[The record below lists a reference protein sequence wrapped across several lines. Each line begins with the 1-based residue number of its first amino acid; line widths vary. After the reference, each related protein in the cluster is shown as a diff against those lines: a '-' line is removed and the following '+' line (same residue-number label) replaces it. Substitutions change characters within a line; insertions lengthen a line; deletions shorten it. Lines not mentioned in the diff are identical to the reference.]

1 MYTLKF
7 LDQYLTDVALTLG
20 YISNVL
26 FNYDASVNLKKAIDE
41 KLDEIEKHPY
51 FFTIHSWKKKH
62 VHEYRKAKVKNYY
75 IFFYVDEDVKD
86 IIIARLVYVGRNL
99 NNIEF

>member
-1 MYTLKF
+1 MYNIKF
-7 LDQYLTDVALTLG
+7 LDQYLIDISLTLG
-20 YISNVL
+20 YICNVL

-62 VHEYRKAKVKNYY
+62 SHEYRKARVKNYY
-75 IFFYVDEDVKD
+75 IFFYIEEAAKEIVV
-86 IIIARLVYVGRNL
+86 ARLVYVGRNL
-99 NNIEF
+99 NNIEL

>member
-1 MYTLKF
+1 MYNIKF
-7 LDQYLTDVALTLG
+7 LDQYLIDISLTLG
-20 YISNVL
+20 YICNVL

-62 VHEYRKAKVKNYY
+62 SHEYRKAKVKNYY
-75 IFFYVDEDVKD
+75 IFFYIEEAAKEIVV
-86 IIIARLVYVGRNL
+86 ARLVYVGRNL
-99 NNIEF
+99 NNIEL

>member
-1 MYTLKF
+1 MYNLKF
-7 LDQYLTDVALTLG
+7 LDQYLTDVVLTLG

-51 FFTIHSWKKKH
+51 FFAIHSWKKKH
-62 VHEYRKAKVKNYY
+62 NHEYRKAKVKNYY
-75 IFFYVDEDVKD
+75 IFFYVDEDIKD
-86 IIIARLVYVGRNL
+86 IVIARLVYVGRNL
-99 NNIEF
+99 NNLEL